1 MNNLVCSRC
10 EKKFSLNDRI
20 WRCECGGSLD
30 IHFEGQFPI
39 DDIKKRKHT
48 LWRYR
53 EAIPIQ
59 NDSNIISFDE
69 GFTPLLKMDF
79 GGKLIFI
86 KQDYLFPTGSF
97 KDRGAAVLISK
108 MKELGVKKVV
118 EDSSGNAGCAVA
130 AYCARAYIDC
140 EIFVPESTV
149 PGKLTQIQ
157 LYGAH
162 LNRIPGSREDTA
174 HAAIKAAEK
183 NYYASHYWN
192 PFFIHGTKTFAFEV
206 CEQLEWR
213 SPDSV
218 VLPIGNGSLL
228 LGAYT
233 GFNELLSA
241 HIIDRLPRFIGIQ
254 SEGCAPVAEAFKKN
268 LNEIPTIDK
277 KKTIAE
283 GIAIAEPT
291 RGLQILEAVR
301 KTGGEVITV
310 NDSEIIRSLTEM
322 CKRGFFMEPT
332 SAATIA
338 GMKKYLKKSTTAEKI
353 VSTITGHGLK
363 TTEKMAML
371 LNE

>member
-162 LNRIPGSREDTA
+162 LN
-174 HAAIKAAEK
+174 
-183 NYYASHYWN
+183 
-192 PFFIHGTKTFAFEV
+192 IHGTKTFAFEV